1 MANEK
6 STSYRWVVVTL
17 LFFATTI
24 NYIDRQIIGLLKDY
38 LAKDFNWTESDYS
51 NIVIWFNVA
60 YAMGNV
66 LFGIVV
72 DRVGSKIGYA
82 ASIVFWSLAAAAHS
96 LVKST
101 GGFVGARIGL
111 GLGEGGNFPSA
122 IRCVTEWFP
131 KKQRAFATGIFN
143 SGTNIAAVISPGVI
157 YFIYHSYGW
166 RTAFFLTGI
175 IGFVWLVFW
184 LVFYEVPARQKRINQ
199 AEFDYIHSGDA
210 DEEKESGPNKLTW
223 GRLLGV
229 RQTWAFIIGK
239 FFTDP
244 VWWFYLFWI
253 PSYFNTT
260 YKIDLKSS
268 WVYVS
273 TIYFVA
279 TFGSVF
285 GGYLSGWFMKQGWP
299 VYKARK
305 TAMFLYALCV
315 LPVFF
320 IQNTSNPWSA
330 VCLVSLA
337 AAAHQAWSAN
347 IFTTASDMFPKKA
360 ISSVIGL
367 GNMAG
372 AMGNILFPMLIG
384 SILDHFK
391 VLGKITAGYNIIFVI
406 CSCAYVLAW
415 LLMHLL
421 SPTMKRVV
429 A

>member
-1 MANEK
+1 MNRELKNIFAMANEK

-260 YKIDLKSS
+260 YKH
-268 WVYVS
+268 WE
-273 TIYFVA
+273 
-279 TFGSVF
+279 
-285 GGYLSGWFMKQGWP
+285 
-299 VYKARK
+299 
-305 TAMFLYALCV
+305 
-315 LPVFF
+315 
-320 IQNTSNPWSA
+320 
-330 VCLVSLA
+330 
-337 AAAHQAWSAN
+337 
-347 IFTTASDMFPKKA
+347 
-360 ISSVIGL
+360 
-367 GNMAG
+367 
-372 AMGNILFPMLIG
+372 
-384 SILDHFK
+384 
-391 VLGKITAGYNIIFVI
+391 
-406 CSCAYVLAW
+406 
-415 LLMHLL
+415 
-421 SPTMKRVV
+421 
-429 A
+429 